1 MSKKPEARRIT
12 KSRPILTLEQREDE
26 ALRIIAKVREESDF
40 ATMHRMADVN
50 AVVDQMS
57 RRLKQ
62 WNEMKPA
69 AAAHQKR
76 FAEEYGVAL
85 RKVIAFTEKTTPDFC
100 APWPLHVSA
109 RHLGID
115 QELFD
120 HKHLLRHL
128 RLLHGICRSWE
139 KSKWGKSQPSAQDKR
154 LAAHGALFL
163 CEKFGLPLT
172 TTRKTGENTQASVFC
187 RLAATLYGDPDANL
201 QPYCRAALAK
211 RKAAG
216 DAS

>member
-12 KSRPILTLEQREDE
+12 KSRPILTLEQRVDE
-26 ALRIIAKVREESDF
+26 ALRIIGKVREESDF

-50 AVVDQMS
+50 AVVDQMN
-57 RRLKQ
+57 RRLEL
-62 WNEMKPA
+62 WNKMKPA

-76 FAEEYGVAL
+76 FAEDYGVAL
-85 RKVIAFTEKTTPDFC
+85 RKVIAFTEKTTPDFR

-109 RHLGID
+109 TPLGID

-120 HKHLLRHL
+120 HEHLLRHL
-128 RLLHGICRSWE
+128 RLLHGICRSWG
-139 KSKWGKSQPSAQDKR
+139 KSKWGKSQPSAEDKR
-154 LAAHGALFL
+154 LAANGALLL